1 MSRVFRDRAEAGR
14 LLADR
19 LKDMA
24 LVDPVVLALPR
35 GGVAVAVEVARAL
48 HAPLDLLIV
57 RKIGAPQQPELAVA
71 AVVEGAQSEVV
82 IDEETLMMSG
92 ASHAYVADEAKRQRA
107 EIERRRTVYLGDAP
121 RIPVAGR
128 TAVVVDDGIATGTT
142 VRAALKAL
150 ARMKPSRLVLAVPVA
165 PPEAVEALRGEVDDL
180 VCLSQP
186 EFFHAV
192 GVHYV
197 DFRQVED
204 DEVLALMESV
214 RAPHEH

>member
-1 MSRVFRDRAEAGR
+1 MSQVFRDRAEAGR
-14 LLADR
+14 LLAAR
-19 LKDMA
+19 LKELA

-82 IDEETLMMSG
+82 IDEETLMMTG

-107 EIERRRTVYLGDAP
+107 EIERRRAVYLGGAP
-121 RIPVAGR
+121 RIPISGR

-165 PPEAVEALRGEVDDL
+165 PP
-180 VCLSQP
+180 
-186 EFFHAV
+186 V
-192 GVHYV
+192 G
-197 DFRQVED
+197 
-204 DEVLALMESV
+204 
-214 RAPHEH
+214 